1 MKIAPEKIAPVKYT
15 LVENRISENHIYLF
29 EQCISGLF
37 LVKSDEAKV
46 FGFAVLAAVNR
57 PLDFN
62 NLTVLG
68 KMLSN
73 NFFGDGGVFELA
85 NVNLALFGCG
95 LKLEKNVYGFSFFF

>member
-1 MKIAPEKIAPVKYT
+1 M
-15 LVENRISENHIYLF
+15 HIYLF
-29 EQCISGLF
+29 EQCISGLL

-73 NFFGDGGVFELA
+73 NVFGDGGVFELA
-85 NVNLALFGCG
+85 NVNLALFECG
-95 LKLEKNVYGFSFFF
+95 LFNSHFNKCESSGSMMRTTANKKK

>member
-1 MKIAPEKIAPVKYT
+1 M
-15 LVENRISENHIYLF
+15 ENHVSENYIYLF

-85 NVNLALFGCG
+85 NVNLALFGFGIFNNKCESSG
-95 LKLEKNVYGFSFFF
+95 MRCQGSLAQYSAVRGSNSN